1 MIASLVGK
9 LSNFTSKN
17 RLITQVSN
25 RELVL
30 QHRGVLQH
38 TQGASFTGK
47 VQVCHLV
54 QGTMNQCQR
63 GKSAIFPGWKAP
75 SYWGKRM
82 ESPL

>member
-30 QHRGVLQH
+30 QHGGFA
-38 TQGASFTGK
+38 T
-47 VQVCHLV
+47 
-54 QGTMNQCQR
+54 
-63 GKSAIFPGWKAP
+63 FPGSQPHRESSSMP
-75 SYWGKRM
+75 SGSGYNEPMSEAEVSNFPWL
-82 ESPL
+82 EST